1 MTGLDYDRFCEVVA
15 ARSGLVLG
23 PSKTYL
29 VQSRLEPIARELGLS
44 GVPALLAALRTAGA
58 DLVGRC
64 VDAMATHESLFFRD
78 GTPFDQL
85 KTLLPAIAAARPPGA
100 PLRAWC
106 AACSSGQEPYSL
118 AILARE
124 LSHLFGGRRLEI
136 TATDMSEGVLAKARA
151 GVYSAFEV
159 QRGLSPE
166 RRDRWF
172 RPQGGGPYEVSP
184 EIRSAVTFRRQ
195 NLLDGA
201 IAGGPFD
208 VVFCRNV
215 LIYFDLE
222 RKVRVLDQIARAL
235 APDGV
240 LFLGS
245 AETPVALTDSLEATP
260 NTRAAYR
267 PRSTQALARAS

>member
-1 MTGLDYDRFCEVVA
+1 MIGPDYDHFCSAVT

-23 PSKTYL
+23 PDKAYL
-29 VQSRLEPIARELGLS
+29 VQSRLQPIAQEMGLA
-44 GVPALLAALRTAGA
+44 GVPALLAAFRIGGTA
-58 DLVGRC
+58 LVGRC

-78 GTPFDQL
+78 GTPFTQL
-85 KTLLPAIAAARPPGA
+85 ETLLPAIAAARPPGA

-124 LSHLFGGRRLEI
+124 LSHLLGGRRLEI
-136 TATDMSEGVLAKARA
+136 VATDMSEGVLAKARA

-166 RRDRWF
+166 RRDRWM
-172 RPQGGGPYEVSP
+172 RPQGAAFEVAP
-184 EIRSAVTFRRQ
+184 DIKAAVAFRRH
-195 NLLDGA
+195 NLLDGM

-208 VVFCRNV
+208 IVFCRNV
-215 LIYFDLE
+215 LIYFDRD
-222 RKVRVLDQIARAL
+222 RKAQVLDQIARAM

-240 LFLGS
+240 VFLGS
-245 AETPVALTDSLEATP
+245 AETTVGLTQSLEAAP
-260 NTRAAYR
+260 NTRNVYR
-267 PRSTQALARAS
+267 PRASAPLARAG